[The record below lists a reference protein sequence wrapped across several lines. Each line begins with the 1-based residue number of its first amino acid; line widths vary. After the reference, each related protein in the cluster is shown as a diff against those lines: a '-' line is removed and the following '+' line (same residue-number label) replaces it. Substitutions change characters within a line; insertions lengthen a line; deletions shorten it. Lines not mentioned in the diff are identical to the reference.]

1 MKIDDKELQQ
11 FKILNKVIKGDF
23 INARVLIT
31 GASSG
36 IGRSCALYMLNCGA
50 RVVLC
55 GRDIETL
62 KSIAKQFPDQS
73 TVVKLDHSID
83 IHNFD
88 LKTTVI
94 QVLGGVDVIINCAGV
109 MFDGDVEKTFPQ
121 DFDYTCDVNL
131 RAVYILLT
139 SLKDFLDEGASI
151 VNVSCLAGSIP
162 QAGVIS
168 YCMSKA
174 GLEQL
179 TKYAAA
185 EFAEKGIRINAV
197 TSCPVDTNS
206 QRFLGISDSEYT
218 DYKKRVSK
226 NIPLQRMATPDDIVK
241 AIIFLASKR
250 SGKITG
256 HILKVDGGRSLTSSG
271 FSSWKGMRNMNN
283 RFEPDDVSLKMKMGD
298 MWGKLRGTQDTKVI
312 PTDEKEIQ
320 KLIDESNFG
329 KEEFLERFLNK

>member
-1 MKIDDKELQQ
+1 MDDKDL
-11 FKILNKVIKGDF
+11 KSYKNLDIKGDF

-36 IGRSCALYMLNCGA
+36 IGRSCALYFLNCGA
-50 RVVLC
+50 KVVLC
-55 GRDIETL
+55 GRDIDTL
-62 KSIAKQFPDQS
+62 KTIAKQFPDQS

-94 QVLGGVDVIINCAGV
+94 QVLGGVDVVINCAGV

-121 DFDYTCDVNL
+121 DYDYTCDVNL
-131 RAVYILLT
+131 RAVYIILT

-151 VNVSCLAGSIP
+151 VNVSCLSGTLP
-162 QAGVIS
+162 QSGMIS

-197 TSCPVDTNS
+197 TACPVDTNS
-206 QRFLGISDSEYT
+206 QRFLGVSESEYS
-218 DYKKRVSK
+218 DFKKRVSK
-226 NIPLQRMATPDDIVK
+226 NIPLQRLACPDDIVK
-241 AIIFLASKR
+241 AIIFLASRR
-250 SGKITG
+250 SGKVTG
-256 HILKVDGGRSLTSSG
+256 NIVKVDGGRALTNSG
-271 FSSWKGMRNMNN
+271 FTSWKGMKNMNC
-283 RFEPDDVSLKMKMGD
+283 RFEPDDVSLKNKAYD
-298 MWGKLRGTQDTKVI
+298 MWDKVRGSKPTLTI
-312 PTDEKEIQ
+312 PKNEEEID
-320 KLIDESNFG
+320 KLIEESNFG
-329 KEEFLERFLNK
+329 KEKFFEKRY